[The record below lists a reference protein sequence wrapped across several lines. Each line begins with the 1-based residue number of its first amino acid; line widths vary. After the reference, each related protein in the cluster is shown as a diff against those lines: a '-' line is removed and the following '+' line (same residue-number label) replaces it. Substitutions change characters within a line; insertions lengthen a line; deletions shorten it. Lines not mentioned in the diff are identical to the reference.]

1 MTTTDPAPR
10 PRPRKPAFD
19 KAAATYRIVVVT
31 IALGAGALARM
42 ALPNRSDAPIV
53 DAAARIGLVPSGP
66 SLATAPTA
74 PTLADA
80 SPATSRPTIVVV
92 RRPSAAPVARTRAS

>member
-10 PRPRKPAFD
+10 RRPRKRAFD
-19 KAAATYRIVVVT
+19 KATATWRILVVT
-31 IALGAGALARM
+31 IAIGAGALARM
-42 ALPNRSDAPIV
+42 ALPGGDDSPVANSALRNGVLGSDLP
-53 DAAARIGLVPSGP
+53 
-66 SLATAPTA
+66 APTA

-80 SPATSRPTIVVV
+80 GTTSTRPTIVVV